1 MVEGDGVGFD
11 ISSFDLDDNPKY
23 IEVKTTSGGKRTPF
37 MISANEVAFSN
48 IKA

>member
-23 IEVKTTSGGKRTPF
+23 IEVKTTSGGKGTPF